1 MLRDAHFS
9 VICSVSDRD
18 FNKGKDMSSM
28 WGLTKI
34 VVEGERAKDVY
45 DLLCRAK
52 EECGREECGYR
63 SEIVCAGNGQY
74 RFAFGMDRILK
85 YESEDDIFGPSTV
98 TEVVRPDVFM
108 LLPDPDDEGSRYVTQ
123 FGMIEF
129 EYTDSVL
136 KVSEDTYGDEGTMLP
151 FLIEYLGED
160 YEGLFYHVSNEADYI
175 GETNDKEGKWIRF

>member
-63 SEIVCAGNGQY
+63 SEIVCAGNG
-74 RFAFGMDRILK
+74 
-85 YESEDDIFGPSTV
+85 
-98 TEVVRPDVFM
+98 
-108 LLPDPDDEGSRYVTQ
+108 
-123 FGMIEF
+123 
-129 EYTDSVL
+129 
-136 KVSEDTYGDEGTMLP
+136 
-151 FLIEYLGED
+151 
-160 YEGLFYHVSNEADYI
+160 
-175 GETNDKEGKWIRF
+175 